1 VVGAA
6 GGLGAVAAGG
16 WAVDS
21 EQRSFT
27 DLEYGNRR
35 RVSRRERFL
44 GTMDATIPWASWV
57 GLVERHY
64 YADGPGKRGR
74 KAKPVETM
82 LRMYL
87 LQVWFSLSDEG
98 VEEAIYDSYAMRRF
112 MGLDFGVQQ
121 VPDATT
127 LLHFRHLLEE
137 HRLGERLLAAQN
149 EIFENEGWIMRG
161 GSIIDATI
169 IAAPSST
176 KNATGARD
184 PEMHQTK
191 KGNQWYFGMK
201 AHIGADAGSGYVHS
215 VTATAANVHDLDEAA
230 NLVRHDDE
238 VVYVDA
244 GYQGAQKRPEIAG
257 DEQLSRIEWRVAA
270 RKGVLKTMSAHD
282 RAQESRKASVRAKVE
297 HPFLV
302 VKRDFGFTKTRYRGI
317 AKNLN
322 HLHMLFASANWL
334 MRARAVALMG

>member
-1 VVGAA
+1 
-6 GGLGAVAAGG
+6 
-16 WAVDS
+16 VDND
-21 EQRSFT
+21 QPSFT
-27 DLEYGNRR
+27 DIEYGNRR

-44 GTMDATIPWASWV
+44 DTMNATIPWATWV
-57 GLVERHY
+57 GLIEPHY
-64 YADGPGKRGR
+64 YADKPGKRGR
-74 KAKPVETM
+74 KAKPIETM

-98 VEEAIYDSYAMRRF
+98 VEDAIYDSYAMRRF
-112 MGLDFGVQQ
+112 MGLDFAVEQ

-137 HRLGERLLAAQN
+137 HKLGEKLLAAQS
-149 EIFENEGWIMRG
+149 EIFEQEGWIMRG
-161 GSIIDATI
+161 GSIVDATI

-176 KNATGARD
+176 KNATGERD

-201 AHIGADAGSGYVHS
+201 AHIGVDAGSGYVHS
-215 VTATAANVHDLDEAA
+215 VTATAANVHDLDEAV
-230 NLVRHDDE
+230 NLVRADDE

-244 GYQGAQKRPEIAG
+244 GYQGAAKRPEIAG
-257 DEQLSRIEWRVAA
+257 DEHLSKIQWRVAA
-270 RKGVLKTMSAHD
+270 RKGVLKTMTEHD
-282 RAQESRKASVRAKVE
+282 RALESRKASVRAKVE

-317 AKNLN
+317 GKNLN
-322 HLHMLFASANWL
+322 HLNVLFASANWL